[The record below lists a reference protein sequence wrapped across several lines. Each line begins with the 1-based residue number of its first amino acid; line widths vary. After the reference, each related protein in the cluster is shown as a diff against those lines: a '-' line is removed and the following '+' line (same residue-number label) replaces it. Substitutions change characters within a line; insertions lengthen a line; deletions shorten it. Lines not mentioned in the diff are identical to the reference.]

1 MNRRIDIKRFQLNR
15 FFTHAGISVC
25 LAIAT
30 TSPPAHGAPETTD
43 LLSAQRDA
51 EARAAIAE
59 AERAELL
66 ARLPPSSVKPLQG
79 SVDTRQFGAAGL
91 VRAFD
96 LARDLAKEVCAA
108 LPTDRKSAI
117 YEPAATQ
124 GILAARQVV
133 DAIERLKDDLGKQN
147 KELQQVIEAHTPQGS
162 SAAIAFTLLTAV
174 PATLKAGADLSAL
187 FKTDVTAQGIGYG
200 DGARSLFVTLLSRG
214 CPDKVAGLGAGYLGE
229 LDGKQYASLLSR
241 VRALAA
247 QRGEYAQRIAVVDRL
262 ADAAKGEEKRELAAV
277 ASGAGALL
285 KTVDAFIDS
294 LKAGET
300 GDRSPLF
307 NAARYLAYA
316 ARTEGMLVLDFDL
329 RLEGMT
335 IVKDSL
341 FTGQKL
347 RLSGVAFLWYRVHE
361 TDGTLRLADAVRR
374 VARPVEVDLRGD
386 EAGGEFWSGS
396 DLIPAKAGIHS
407 EHATR

>member
-1 MNRRIDIKRFQLNR
+1 MFQLESLFH
-15 FFTHAGISVC
+15 FFQLSLF
-25 LAIAT
+25 LAITAI
-30 TSPPAHGAPETTD
+30 SHSAYGAPESAD
-43 LLSAQRDA
+43 LLSAQREA

-66 ARLPPSSVKPLQG
+66 ARLPPSTVKPLQG
-79 SVDTRQFGAAGL
+79 SIDTRQFGAAGL

-96 LARDLAKEVCAA
+96 LARDLAREVCTA
-108 LPTDRKSAI
+108 LPADRKTAI

-124 GILAARQVV
+124 GILAGRQVA
-133 DAIERLKDDLGKQN
+133 DAIERLKDDLAKQN

-174 PATLKAGADLSAL
+174 PATLKAGADLSSL
-187 FKTDVTAQGIGYG
+187 FKTDVSVQGIGYG
-200 DGARSLFVTLLSRG
+200 DGARSLFATQLARG
-214 CPDKVAGLGAGYLGE
+214 CPDKLAGLGTGYLGE

-247 QRGEYAQRIAVVDRL
+247 QRGEFAQRIGAVDRL

-307 NAARYLAYA
+307 NAARYLGYA
-316 ARTEGMLVLDFDL
+316 ARTEGMLMLDFDL

-347 RLSGVAFLWYRVHE
+347 RLAGVAFLWYRVHE
-361 TDGTLRLADAVRR
+361 PDGTLRVADAVRR
-374 VARPVEVDLRGD
+374 VSRPVEVDLRG
-386 EAGGEFWSGS
+386 EEVSGEFWG
-396 DLIPAKAGIHS
+396 
-407 EHATR
+407 EATRHSGHCPK

>member
-1 MNRRIDIKRFQLNR
+1 MNRRFDIKIFQ
-15 FFTHAGISVC
+15 TIC
-25 LAIAT
+25 LVIAT
-30 TSPPAHGAPETTD
+30 ISQTAYGAPESGD
-43 LLSAQRDA
+43 LLAARRDA

-66 ARLPPSSVKPLQG
+66 ARLPPSSLKPLQG
-79 SVDTRQFGAAGL
+79 NIDTKQFGAAGL
-91 VRAFD
+91 AKAFD
-96 LARDLAKEVCAA
+96 LARELAVEVCTA
-108 LPTDRKSAI
+108 LPADRKTTI
-117 YEPAATQ
+117 YEPAAAQ
-124 GILAARQVV
+124 GILAARQVA
-133 DAIERLKDDLGKQN
+133 DAIERLKDDLAKQN
-147 KELQQVIEAHTPQGS
+147 KELQQVIEAHTPKGS

-174 PATLKAGADLSAL
+174 PATLKAGADLSSL
-187 FKTDVTAQGIGYG
+187 FKTDVSVQGIGYG
-200 DGARSLFVTLLSRG
+200 DGARSLFTTQLAHG
-214 CPDKVAGLGAGYLGE
+214 CPDKLAGLGAGYLGE

-247 QRGEYAQRIAVVDRL
+247 QRGEFAQRIGAVERL

-294 LKAGET
+294 LRAGET

-307 NAARYLAYA
+307 NAARYLGYA
-316 ARTEGMLVLDFDL
+316 ARTEGMLLLDFDL

-335 IVKDSL
+335 IVKDGL

-361 TDGTLRLADAVRR
+361 PDGTLRVADAVRR
-374 VARPVEVDLRGD
+374 VSRPVEVDLRGD
-386 EAGGEFWSGS
+386 SVSGDFFNS
-396 DLIPAKAGIHS
+396 AY
-407 EHATR
+407 